1 MQSPESAATPEAP
14 TPDDIL
20 FGRVMEAIRT
30 RGWQDKVVYGGPL
43 AIKDIHR
50 LGPSIF
56 DDDALQTFHEAMDHK
71 NPFHVKQAAYDV
83 MVVTQDQWLKS
94 PKLQQ
99 RLRDLDLLKQ
109 LHRVVVE
116 IARPDYQQSF
126 LTMMEVLSEDVNWH
140 PYLREHMELWVPFR
154 YEGAPQILHIIG
166 KVGGLTL
173 ATPGDRGSPPIDDL
187 LQRLMVKEW
196 AAVPGRPLGGL
207 TADRLKP
214 LVKVTEGLKEVV
226 FDDSCRSTVIATVEQ
241 VIPGLERRIYDG
253 YEGPGKDVRDIIRD
267 LLENLRLPFTRR
279 SHHD

>member
-1 MQSPESAATPEAP
+1 
-14 TPDDIL
+14 
-20 FGRVMEAIRT
+20 MEAIRT

-140 PYLREHMELWVPFR
+140 PYLREHMDLWVPFR
-154 YEGAPQILHIIG
+154 YEGGPQILHIIG
-166 KVGGLTL
+166 KVGGLTF
-173 ATPGDRGSPPIDDL
+173 ATPGDRGSSSIDEV
-187 LQRLMVKEW
+187 LQKLVVEEW
-196 AAVPGRPLGGL
+196 AAVPGRPVGDL
-207 TADRLKP
+207 TADRLRQ
-214 LVKVTEGLKEVV
+214 LADVTGGFKELA
-226 FDDSCRSTVIATVEQ
+226 FSDNCRKAVLATVEQ
-241 VIPGLERRIYDG
+241 VLPGLEPRREGG
-253 YEGPGKDVRDIIRD
+253 YPGPGDDVQDIIND
-267 LLENLRLPFTRR
+267 LLKILRVPRRQFTF
-279 SHHD
+279 D